1 MPLQWKIDAQER
13 LMSVLAIGTV
23 SRADV
28 DGFIDAVMS
37 NSVLAY
43 RKYFD
48 ASQAMS
54 SITVEDAIGLG
65 KRFRSVHA
73 GAVVGPLALVMPR
86 DRGDHLERLLG
97 MIAVADRPMRVFT
110 NREKA
115 RLWLEGQS

>member
-1 MPLQWKIDAQER
+1 MPLQWTIDAQER
-13 LMSVLAIGTV
+13 FMSVLATGTV

-37 NSVLAY
+37 NSALAY
-43 RKYFD
+43 RKFFD
-48 ASQAMS
+48 ASRAVS
-54 SITVEDAIGLG
+54 SMTAEETIGLG
-65 KRFRSVHA
+65 KRFRSVHT

-86 DRGDHLERLLG
+86 DRGDHLERMLG

-115 RLWLEGQS
+115 RLWIEGQA